1 MTSTTRWK
9 LSGFG
14 DEIDADPKIQTS
26 VLAALGASA
35 IEVRSAWDTNIVDM
49 TPQQLTELDSILK
62 GEGFEVSAIGSP
74 IGKVDV
80 QLDIELELDRLR
92 SAINA
97 SHVLGSDY
105 IRIFSF
111 YPGDSSP
118 DQVKDKVFSH
128 MEKIVQLAEQES
140 VTLLH
145 ENEKDIY
152 GDTPER
158 ILGMCDHLNH
168 PNFKLAWDS
177 ANFVQVGVSD
187 LKAAWELLADQV
199 VYLQVKDA
207 LSSDSS
213 VVPPGEGDGEIEYVV
228 SKLSKA
234 GYEGFASME
243 PHLSQAFSTGG
254 FSGPQAFGLATR
266 SFRKIAERFDVELI

>member
-1 MTSTTRWK
+1 MSSKTRWK

-14 DEIDADPKIQTS
+14 DEIHSDPKIQTS
-26 VLAALGASA
+26 VLGALGASA
-35 IEVRSAWDTNIVDM
+35 IEVRSAWETNIVDM
-49 TPQQLTELDSILK
+49 SPQQLNELNSIFK
-62 GEGFEVSAIGSP
+62 GDGFEVSAIGSP

-80 QLDIELELDRLR
+80 GLDIALELERLKA
-92 SAINA
+92 AINA
-97 SHVLGSDY
+97 CQVLGSDY

-111 YPGDSSP
+111 YPGDSQP
-118 DQVKDKVFSH
+118 EQVKNSVFSH
-128 MEKIVQLAEQES
+128 MEKIVELAEQED

-152 GDTPER
+152 GDNPER
-158 ILGMCDHLNH
+158 ILEMSEHLNH

-177 ANFVQVGVSD
+177 ANFVQVGVTD
-187 LKAAWELLADQV
+187 IKQAWQLLSDQV
-199 VYLQVKDA
+199 IYLQVKDA
-207 LSSDSS
+207 RFADGS
-213 VVPPGEGDGEIEYVV
+213 VVAPGEGDGEIDYVV
-228 SKLSKA
+228 SKLAEA

-266 SFRKIAERFDVELI
+266 SFRSIAERFDVELI